1 MVKDT
6 EWLKNNLVTIYEQN
20 PYINLLGIRI
30 TNLDEGQAE
39 LSMPVGAHAHTNLYN
54 VAHGGALAS
63 LADTVMGIACA
74 TTGKRVVTLEMNI
87 NFIKSAIP
95 QPEIKAVGK
104 VVHNGKSTMV
114 AEGEIVDG
122 QNQLIAKARATFFVT
137 GSFEEII

>member
-1 MVKDT
+1 VAKDIG
-6 EWLKNNLVTIYEQN
+6 WLKKNLVTIYGQN

-30 TNLDEGQAE
+30 TKLDEGQAE
-39 LSMPVGAHAHTNLYN
+39 LSMPVGDQTHTNLYN

-87 NFIKSAIP
+87 NFIKSAMP
-95 QPEIKAVGK
+95 QPEINAVGR

-122 QNQLIAKARATFFVT
+122 QGQLIAKARATFFVT
-137 GSFEEII
+137 GTFEEEI